1 MEKVTKGLTNL
12 DFVFNTG
19 LKWFRCYLYGCF
31 KTENNITT
39 KQIIDRK
46 ILCNWAISY
55 RINKLFLDV
64 DYTGNVYGPMRLPLL
79 GDLDPG
85 NIPQLGVFKT
95 FNLRSI
101 NSRILKSMLEKLL
114 N

>member
-1 MEKVTKGLTNL
+1 MVLGAT
-12 DFVFNTG
+12 
-19 LKWFRCYLYGCF
+19 YGCF

-39 KQIIDRK
+39 KQILTEK
-46 ILCNWAISY
+46 FSATWAISY

-85 NIPQLGVFKT
+85 ENIPQLGVFKT

-101 NSRILKSMLEKLL
+101 NSRILKSMAVSKHIKLDTKQRKSFYYCSGKRSI
-114 N
+114 